1 MNFLVL
7 QIKYSENSRIMQAE
21 IQKYLL
27 TIINFSKIQLNPI
40 SRQGRYKELPD
51 PELLLVWEY

>member
-40 SRQGRYKELPD
+40 SRQGRYKGLPD